1 MTISELKR
9 IRAQANSIDW
19 SASII
24 PDATIE
30 DLDEEAIAL
39 ARKNFKNKFPEKASD
54 VDLWDDI
61 TFLNKAKIT
70 IKGKITR
77 TAIILLGKE
86 ESEHFINPAE
96 A

>member
-39 ARKNFKNKFPEKASD
+39 PRKNFKKVWYSLYLF
-54 VDLWDDI
+54 
-61 TFLNKAKIT
+61 
-70 IKGKITR
+70 
-77 TAIILLGKE
+77 
-86 ESEHFINPAE
+86 
-96 A
+96 